1 MTPTPDMPSIA
12 AAPGV
17 LLDGAP
23 LPFTEGETLMQ
34 ASVRA
39 GRPIPHLCW
48 HEGLAPHA
56 SCRLCVVRVD
66 GRMSA
71 ACATRAA
78 AGQVVESE
86 VPDLQA
92 RRRALLQ
99 MLFVEGNHFCPS
111 CEKSGACHLQGT
123 AYDAGMLGPHWEE
136 FYPSREVDASHPD
149 VLLDRNRC
157 ILCGLCVRA
166 SREVDGKGVF
176 EIGGHGLGA
185 HLVVNSPDGRLG
197 GSTLRLD
204 DLAARICPVGALMPK
219 RVGFSIPIGQRPW
232 DVAPEPVA
240 TPPEPA
246 PAPESTPAPIVL
258 PANPPPRKPRIATVS
273 LAGCFGCHMSL
284 LDIDE
289 RLLALV
295 DVIELDRSPLTDLKH
310 VSDLG
315 DCDVGLIEGGLCNS
329 ENVEVLR
336 EFRARCKVLVAVGAC
351 AVNGGLPAQR
361 NSLDVQDVLRSVY
374 LSGPGLSPG
383 ARIPDDPELPLLL
396 AKVRPLH
403 EVVRIDHVLPGCP
416 PSAEA
421 IWQLLTALLDGRT
434 PHLPRADV
442 RYD

>member
-1 MTPTPDMPSIA
+1 MTTISRS
-12 AAPGV
+12 V
-17 LLDGAP
+17 LLDGVE
-23 LPFTEGETLMQ
+23 LPYEDGDTLMQ

-39 GRPIPHLCW
+39 GRAIPHLCW
-48 HEGLAPHA
+48 HEGLGAHA

-66 GRMSA
+66 GRMNA

-92 RRRALLQ
+92 RRRSMLQ

-111 CEKSGACHLQGT
+111 CERSGSCHLQGT

-136 FYPSREVDASHPD
+136 FYPSREVDASHPE

-166 SREVDGKGVF
+166 SHEVDGKGVF
-176 EIGGHGLGA
+176 EIGGHGIGA
-185 HLVVNSPDGRLG
+185 HLVVNSPDGLLG
-197 GSTLRLD
+197 GSTLRRD

-219 RVGFSIPIGQRPW
+219 RVGFSIPIGQRPH
-232 DVAPEPVA
+232 DVAPEAVA
-240 TPPEPA
+240 PPPQPA
-246 PAPESTPAPIVL
+246 PVPAALPDAPP
-258 PANPPPRKPRIATVS
+258 PPPRKPRIATVS

-295 DVIELDRSPLTDLKH
+295 DVIELDRSPLTDLKQ
-310 VSDLG
+310 VGDLG
-315 DCDVGLIEGGLCNS
+315 DCDIGLIEGGLCNS

-361 NSLDVQDVLRSVY
+361 NALDVQDVLRSVY
-374 LSGPGLSPG
+374 LTGPGLSPG

-396 AKVRPLH
+396 AQVRPLH

-416 PSAEA
+416 PTADA
-421 IWQLLTALLDGRT
+421 IWALLTALLDGR
-434 PHLPRADV
+434 PPQLARAEL

>member
-1 MTPTPDMPSIA
+1 MTPTP
-12 AAPGV
+12 V
-17 LLDGAP
+17 LLDGIA

-136 FYPSREVDASHPD
+136 FYPSRAVDASHPD

-185 HLVVNSPDGRLG
+185 HLVVDSPDGRLG
-197 GSTLRLD
+197 SSTLRLD

-219 RVGFSIPIGQRPW
+219 RIGFAIPIGQRPH
-232 DVAPEPVA
+232 DVSPEPFTA
-240 TPPEPA
+240 RPEPA
-246 PAPESTPAPIVL
+246 SVAPPGV
-258 PANPPPRKPRIATVS
+258 PPPRKPRIATVS

-284 LDIDE
+284 LDTDE
-289 RLLALV
+289 RLLTLV
-295 DVIELDRSPLTDLKH
+295 DVVELDRSPLTDLKH
-310 VSDLG
+310 VSSLG
-315 DCDVGLIEGGLCNS
+315 DCDIGLIEGGLCNN

-361 NSLDVQDVLRSVY
+361 NALDVQDLLQSVY
-374 LSGPGLSPG
+374 LTDPGLSPG

-396 AKVRPLH
+396 ANVHPLH

-416 PSAEA
+416 PTADA

-434 PHLPRADV
+434 PQLTRAEL

>member
-1 MTPTPDMPSIA
+1 MTPTPVPPA
-12 AAPGV
+12 AGV
-17 LLDGAP
+17 LLDGVE
-23 LPFTEGETLMQ
+23 LPFTDGETLMQ

-136 FYPSREVDASHPD
+136 FSPSREVDASHPD

-185 HLVVNSPDGRLG
+185 HLVVDSPDGRLG
-197 GSTLRLD
+197 SSTLRLD

-219 RVGFSIPIGQRPW
+219 RIGFAIPIGQRPH
-232 DVAPEPVA
+232 DVSPAPFTA
-240 TPPEPA
+240 RSEPA
-246 PAPESTPAPIVL
+246 PVAHPGV
-258 PANPPPRKPRIATVS
+258 PPPRKPRIATVS

-284 LDIDE
+284 LDTDE
-289 RLLALV
+289 RLLTLV
-295 DVIELDRSPLTDLKH
+295 DVVELDRSPLTDLKH
-310 VSDLG
+310 VSSLG
-315 DCDVGLIEGGLCNS
+315 DCDIGLIEGGLCNN

-361 NSLDVQDVLRSVY
+361 NALDVQDLLQSVY
-374 LSGPGLSPG
+374 LTDPGLSPG

-396 AKVRPLH
+396 ANVHPLH

-416 PSAEA
+416 PTADA

-434 PHLPRADV
+434 PQLTRAEL

>member
-1 MTPTPDMPSIA
+1 MTPTPVPPA
-12 AAPGV
+12 AGV
-17 LLDGAP
+17 LLDGVE
-23 LPFTEGETLMQ
+23 LPFTDGETLMQ

-111 CEKSGACHLQGT
+111 CEKSGSCRLQGT

-136 FYPSREVDASHPD
+136 FYPSREVDASHPE

-185 HLVVNSPDGRLG
+185 HLVVESPDGGLG
-197 GSTLRLD
+197 SSTLRLD

-219 RVGFSIPIGQRPW
+219 RIGFAIPIGQRPH
-232 DVAPEPVA
+232 DVSPAPFTA
-240 TPPEPA
+240 RSEPA
-246 PAPESTPAPIVL
+246 PVAHPGV
-258 PANPPPRKPRIATVS
+258 PPPRKPRIATVS

-284 LDIDE
+284 LDTDE
-289 RLLALV
+289 RLLTLV
-295 DVIELDRSPLTDLKH
+295 DVVELDRSPLTDLKH
-310 VSDLG
+310 VSSLG
-315 DCDVGLIEGGLCNS
+315 DCDIGLIEGGLCNN

-361 NSLDVQDVLRSVY
+361 NALDVQDLLQSVY
-374 LSGPGLSPG
+374 LTDPGLSPG

-396 AKVRPLH
+396 ANVHPLH

-416 PSAEA
+416 PTADA

-434 PHLPRADV
+434 PQLTRAEL

>member
-1 MTPTPDMPSIA
+1 MTPTPATSSVA
-12 AAPGV
+12 AATGV
-17 LLDGAP
+17 LLDGVE
-23 LPFTEGETLMQ
+23 LPFTDGETLMQ

-166 SREVDGKGVF
+166 SREIDGKGVF

-197 GSTLRLD
+197 GSTLSLD

-219 RVGFSIPIGQRPW
+219 RVGFSIPIGQRPY

-240 TPPEPA
+240 TPSAPSPEPA
-246 PAPESTPAPIVL
+246 PAPVVQPDT
-258 PANPPPRKPRIATVS
+258 PPPRKPRIATVS

-295 DVIELDRSPLTDLKH
+295 DVIELDRSPLTDIKH

-315 DCDVGLIEGGLCNS
+315 DCDVGLIEGGLCNN

-374 LSGPGLSPG
+374 LTGPGLSPG
-383 ARIPDDPELPLLL
+383 ARIPDDPELPLPL
-396 AKVRPLH
+396 AHVHPLH

-416 PSAEA
+416 PTADA

-434 PHLPRADV
+434 PDLTRAAP